1 MNGNHTRKPRR
12 TTTPTIGAGPA
23 TTTAPGP
30 LAGTPDAPVQTWP
43 TNTAPQDERA
53 QESLLRQ
60 AGRAA
65 VLSLAGSPA
74 LIVAAVVERWLS
86 TR

>member
-12 TTTPTIGAGPA
+12 TTTATTGAGPA
-23 TTTAPGP
+23 TTTAPAA
-30 LAGTPDAPVQTWP
+30 LARTPDAADQTQP
-43 TNTAPQDERA
+43 ADRAPLDDGVRD
-53 QESLLRQ
+53 SLLRQ

-65 VLSLAGSPA
+65 VLSLAGTPA
-74 LIVAAVVERWLS
+74 LIVGAVVERWLS

>member
-1 MNGNHTRKPRR
+1 MNGNHTHKPRR
-12 TTTPTIGAGPA
+12 TTRPGPA

-30 LAGTPDAPVQTWP
+30 LAGTPEDPAQAQPAGQ
-43 TNTAPQDERA
+43 APQDERT
-53 QESLLRQ
+53 QDSLLRQ

-65 VLSLAGSPA
+65 VLSLAGTPA
-74 LIVAAVVERWLS
+74 LIVGAVVERWLS